1 MEYGD
6 YAALLQGAVITIG
19 LSLAAIV
26 LGMPLGL
33 LLALARWQRVPILNP
48 IVAAYVSLM
57 RAAPAVTLGLLLYF
71 SLPEIGV
78 SLDPVPAGII
88 TLTLSTSAF
97 NCEIWRGALLAFP
110 KDQIEAA
117 MSVGMR
123 ASLRF
128 RRIVLP
134 QVARA
139 AMPALVSEM
148 TMLVK
153 VSPAIAVL
161 GVVDITRAAVR
172 IGAQT
177 YDPLPPF
184 AAALVLYSALVA
196 ILVVAQR
203 AVERRLLR
211 SATPA
216 ASPA

>member
-6 YAALLQGAVITIG
+6 YTALLQGAVVTVG

-26 LGMPLGL
+26 VGTPLGL
-33 LLALARWQRVPILNP
+33 LLALARWRRVPVLSP
-48 IVAAYVSLM
+48 VVAAYVSLM

-71 SLPEIGV
+71 SLPEVGL
-78 SLDPVPAGII
+78 SLDPVPAGIV

-123 ASLRF
+123 SSLRL

-134 QVARA
+134 QVIQA
-139 AMPALVSEM
+139 ALPALVSEM

-196 ILVVAQR
+196 VFVVAQR
-203 AVERRLLR
+203 VVERRL
-211 SATPA
+211 PA
-216 ASPA
+216 

>member
-1 MEYGD
+1 MEYAD
-6 YAALLQGAVITIG
+6 YVALLQGAIVTIG
-19 LSLAAIV
+19 LSVAAIA

-33 LLALARWQRVPILNP
+33 LLALARWRRVPVLNGV
-48 IVAAYVSLM
+48 VAAYVSLM

-71 SLPEIGV
+71 SLPEIGI
-78 SLDPVPAGII
+78 SLGPVTAGIV

-97 NCEIWRGALLAFP
+97 NCEIWRGALMAFP

-123 ASLRF
+123 SSLRF

-134 QVARA
+134 QITRA
-139 AMPALVSEM
+139 ALPALVSEM

-177 YDPLPPF
+177 YEPLPPF

-196 ILVVAQR
+196 VFVMAQR
-203 AVERRLLR
+203 LVERRRIL
-211 SATPA
+211 A
-216 ASPA
+216 

>member
-6 YAALLQGAVITIG
+6 YIALLQGAIVTIG
-19 LSLAAIV
+19 LSLAAIT

-33 LLALARWQRVPILNP
+33 LLALARWRRIPVLNGV
-48 IVAAYVSLM
+48 VAAYVSLM

-71 SLPEIGV
+71 SLPEIGI
-78 SLDPVPAGII
+78 SLDPMTAGIV

-97 NCEIWRGALLAFP
+97 NCEIWRGALMAFP

-123 ASLRF
+123 SSLRF

-134 QVARA
+134 QITRA
-139 AMPALVSEM
+139 ALPALVSEM

-177 YDPLPPF
+177 YEPLPPF

-196 ILVVAQR
+196 VFVVAQR
-203 AVERRLLR
+203 LVEQRRIL
-211 SATPA
+211 A
-216 ASPA
+216 

>member
-6 YAALLQGAVITIG
+6 YAALLQGAVITVG
-19 LSLAAIV
+19 LSLAAIA

-33 LLALARWQRVPILNP
+33 LLALARWRRVPVLNSV
-48 IVAAYVSLM
+48 VAIYVSLM

-71 SLPEIGV
+71 SLPTIGL

-97 NCEIWRGALLAFP
+97 NCEIWRGALMAFP

-123 ASLRF
+123 SRLRF

-134 QVARA
+134 QIIRA

-172 IGAQT
+172 IGAET

-184 AAALVLYSALVA
+184 ATALVLYSALVA
-196 ILVVAQR
+196 VFVVTQR
-203 AVERRLLR
+203 AVERRL
-211 SATPA
+211 A
-216 ASPA
+216 

>member
-6 YAALLQGAVITIG
+6 YAALLQGAVITVG
-19 LSLAAIV
+19 LSVAAIA

-33 LLALARWQRVPILNP
+33 LLALARWRRMPVLNSV
-48 IVAAYVSLM
+48 VAVYVSLM

-71 SLPEIGV
+71 SLPTVGL

-97 NCEIWRGALLAFP
+97 NCEIWRGALMAFP

-123 ASLRF
+123 NRLRF

-134 QVARA
+134 QIIRT

-172 IGAQT
+172 IGAET

-196 ILVVAQR
+196 VFVVTQR
-203 AVERRLLR
+203 AVERRL
-211 SATPA
+211 A
-216 ASPA
+216 

>member
-6 YAALLQGAVITIG
+6 YIALLQGAVITIG
-19 LSLAAIV
+19 LSLAAIA

-33 LLALARWQRVPILNP
+33 LLALARWRRIPVLNG

-71 SLPEIGV
+71 SLPEIGI
-78 SLDPVPAGII
+78 SLDPVTAGIV

-97 NCEIWRGALLAFP
+97 NCEIWRGALMAFP

-123 ASLRF
+123 SSLRF

-134 QVARA
+134 QITRA
-139 AMPALVSEM
+139 ALPALVSEM

-177 YDPLPPF
+177 YEPLPPF

-196 ILVVAQR
+196 VFVVAQR
-203 AVERRLLR
+203 LVERRRIL
-211 SATPA
+211 A
-216 ASPA
+216 

>member
-1 MEYGD
+1 MEYAD
-6 YAALLQGAVITIG
+6 YVALLQGAVFTVG
-19 LSLAAIV
+19 LSLAAIA

-33 LLALARWQRVPILNP
+33 LLALVRWRRIPVLNGV
-48 IVAAYVSLM
+48 VAAYVSLM

-71 SLPEIGV
+71 SLPEIGI
-78 SLDPVPAGII
+78 SLDPVTAGIV

-97 NCEIWRGALLAFP
+97 NCEIWRGALMAFP

-123 ASLRF
+123 SSLRF
-128 RRIVLP
+128 RRILLP
-134 QVARA
+134 QITRA

-177 YDPLPPF
+177 YEPLPPF

-196 ILVVAQR
+196 VFVVAQR
-203 AVERRLLR
+203 LVERRGLL
-211 SATPA
+211 A
-216 ASPA
+216 

>member
-6 YAALLQGAVITIG
+6 YAALLQGAAITVG
-19 LSLAAIV
+19 LSLAAIA

-33 LLALARWQRVPILNP
+33 LLALVRWRRVPVLNTVVT
-48 IVAAYVSLM
+48 IYVSLM

-71 SLPEIGV
+71 SLPSVGL

-97 NCEIWRGALLAFP
+97 NCEIWRGALMAFP

-123 ASLRF
+123 SALRL

-134 QVARA
+134 QVIRT

-184 AAALVLYSALVA
+184 TAALVLYSA
-196 ILVVAQR
+196 VVAVFVVTQR
-203 AVERRLLR
+203 VIERRF
-211 SATPA
+211 T
-216 ASPA
+216 

>member
-6 YAALLQGAVITIG
+6 YIALLQGAVVTIG

-26 LGMPLGL
+26 VGTPLGL
-33 LLALARWQRVPILNP
+33 LLALARWRRVPVLSP
-48 IVAAYVSLM
+48 VVAAYVSLM

-71 SLPEIGV
+71 SLPEVGL
-78 SLDPVPAGII
+78 SLDPVPAGIV

-123 ASLRF
+123 SSLRL

-134 QVARA
+134 QVIQA
-139 AMPALVSEM
+139 ALPALVSEM

-196 ILVVAQR
+196 VFVVAQR
-203 AVERRLLR
+203 VVERRL
-211 SATPA
+211 PA
-216 ASPA
+216 

>member
-6 YAALLQGAVITIG
+6 YIALLQGAIVTIG
-19 LSLAAIV
+19 LSVAAIA

-33 LLALARWQRVPILNP
+33 LLALARWRRVPVLNGV
-48 IVAAYVSLM
+48 VAAYVSLM

-71 SLPEIGV
+71 SLPEIGI
-78 SLDPVPAGII
+78 SLDPVTAGIV

-97 NCEIWRGALLAFP
+97 NCEIWRGTLMAFP

-123 ASLRF
+123 SSLRF

-134 QVARA
+134 QITRA
-139 AMPALVSEM
+139 ALPALVSEM

-177 YDPLPPF
+177 YEPLPPF

-196 ILVVAQR
+196 VFVVAQR
-203 AVERRLLR
+203 LVERRRLL
-211 SATPA
+211 A
-216 ASPA
+216 